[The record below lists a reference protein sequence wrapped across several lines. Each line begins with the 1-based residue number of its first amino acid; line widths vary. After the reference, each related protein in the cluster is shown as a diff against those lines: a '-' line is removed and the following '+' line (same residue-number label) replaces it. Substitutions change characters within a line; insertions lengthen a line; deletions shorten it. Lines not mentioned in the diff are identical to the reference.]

1 MYSDLETAVVVSGGF
16 TSYDG
21 TATPNSIVRL
31 TTAGLVDASFTPALP
46 GQVLT
51 VQPDGRMLLKYDA
64 TKATCTLRRL
74 EANGSQD
81 ASFGAVAIPE
91 TYYNSDYYT
100 VALQPTDAKI
110 VLYGS
115 FTTVAGQPRIS
126 LARLSN
132 TLLATT
138 SASSAAALSLYPNP
152 AHATVVLALAASPLA
167 RTAQVLDAT
176 GRVLRVQAVPSQVS
190 QLNLDLSGL
199 PTGLYLVRCGG
210 TAQRLLVE

>member
-1 MYSDLETAVVVSGGF
+1 MA
-16 TSYDG
+16 
-21 TATPNSIVRL
+21 
-31 TTAGLVDASFTPALP
+31 
-46 GQVLT
+46 

-81 ASFGAVAIPE
+81 ALFGAVAIPE
-91 TYYNSDYYT
+91 TYYLNDYHNI
-100 VALQPTDAKI
+100 ALQPSDSKI

-138 SASSAAALSLYPNP
+138 SASSAALLSLYPNP
-152 AHATVVLALAASPLA
+152 AHTTAVLALAASPLA

-176 GRVLRVQAVPSQVS
+176 GRVLRVQAVPSQAS
-190 QLNLDLSGL
+190 QISLDLSGL